1 MKTDELDD
9 LKQFMTTLISQ
20 TETRLGD
27 RIDRLEVRF
36 DQLDERLTGRM
47 DSLAADMKSGFDG
60 IASIIETHNTQ
71 LDDHEELLT
80 KLKQQAVS

>member
-27 RIDRLEVRF
+27 RIDRLENKV
-36 DQLDERLTGRM
+36 DG
-47 DSLAADMKSGFDG
+47 LAADMKSGFDG
-60 IASIIETHNTQ
+60 IANIIEAHNTQ
-71 LDDHEELLT
+71 LDDHEERLT
-80 KLKQQAVS
+80 KLEQQAA

>member
-27 RIDRLEVRF
+27 RIDRLENKV
-36 DQLDERLTGRM
+36 DG
-47 DSLAADMKSGFDG
+47 LAADMKSGFDG
-60 IASIIETHNTQ
+60 IANIIEAHNTQ
-71 LDDHEELLT
+71 LDDHEERLA
-80 KLKQQAVS
+80 KLEQQAA